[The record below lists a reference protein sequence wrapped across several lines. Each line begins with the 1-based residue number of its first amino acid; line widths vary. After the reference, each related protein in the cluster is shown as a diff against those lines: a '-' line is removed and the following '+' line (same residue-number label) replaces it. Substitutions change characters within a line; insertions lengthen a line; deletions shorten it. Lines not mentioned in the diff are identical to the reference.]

1 MKKIKAMSFIK
12 ALASALL
19 LAIVF
24 APSVRADVI
33 EEKDFAIIVPP
44 GFSYKGQNQ
53 DYNKF
58 TTQDGKQQL
67 DINTLSELVAGI
79 NAPYLFDTLCKQS
92 GYVKNKPLT
101 DRKAG
106 RYCAFGQDGQSL
118 LMVLGDKNGLKIS
131 VVIYRWTATQD
142 SAARK
147 NIVDYLIYSHS
158 LDRAFAGPSS
168 VSGTVVAGGT
178 STGN

>member
-1 MKKIKAMSFIK
+1 M
-12 ALASALL
+12 
-19 LAIVF
+19 
-24 APSVRADVI
+24 
-33 EEKDFAIIVPP
+33 
-44 GFSYKGQNQ
+44 
-53 DYNKF
+53 
-58 TTQDGKQQL
+58 
-67 DINTLSELVAGI
+67 
-79 NAPYLFDTLCKQS
+79 
-92 GYVKNKPLT
+92 KNKPLT

-168 VSGTVVAGGT
+168 VSGTVVAGGVT
-178 STGN
+178 TGN